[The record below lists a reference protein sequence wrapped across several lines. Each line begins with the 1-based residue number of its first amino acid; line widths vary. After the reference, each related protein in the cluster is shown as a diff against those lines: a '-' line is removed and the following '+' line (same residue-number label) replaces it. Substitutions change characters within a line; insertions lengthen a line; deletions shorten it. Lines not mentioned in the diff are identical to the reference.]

1 MIKNLLFISLLLF
14 SISLFAQAPQKMS
27 YQSVVRTPEGKLV
40 KKSQVKVRIS
50 LLKGSEDGTRVYG
63 EIHHKSTNDNG
74 LVSLKIG
81 EGTQQMGQFS
91 AIDWSAGPYFIKAET
106 DPAGG
111 NDYPIEVI
119 TELMSVP
126 YALYAANSPAGPQGE
141 MGPQGPAGPKGQT
154 GVNGPV
160 GPPGSTGATG
170 PAGPHGIQ
178 GIPGIAGSQ
187 GIQGIQGV
195 PGIQGTAGVSGTNG
209 ISAYQVWLANGGSG
223 TETDFINFLKGA
235 QGIQGFQGVAGP
247 IGPQGMVG
255 VTGATGPEGQQG
267 TPGISGPQGVAGAVG
282 ATGAA
287 GIDGTNGISAYQVWL
302 ANGGSG
308 TETDFIN
315 FLKGVQGIQGIA
327 GPIGPQG
334 MIGATGTIGLT
345 GATGLTGPQ
354 GIQGIQGVAGPIG
367 PQGMIGATGAIGL
380 TGATG
385 LTGPQGI
392 QGIQGIAGPI
402 GPQGMIGATGAIGLT
417 GATGLMG
424 PQGIQGI
431 QGVAG
436 PIGPQGMI
444 GATGAIGL
452 TGATGLTGPQGIQGI
467 QGIAGPIGPQGMIGA
482 TGAIGLTGATGMQG
496 LLPNSTQT
504 GATAYWDGTAWVIN
518 NGNIYNNGGSVGVGT
533 LTPATSAKLEVAST
547 VQGFLPPRMTYAQR
561 NAIVSPVAGLV
572 IWCNNC
578 GTKGELQVHN
588 DTEWTNMTGG
598 TAAVVILAIGDSY
611 QGGKIGYL
619 LKPGDVGY
627 DPAVQHGIIITE
639 NDYGPFGWGCDTTLI
654 GTSAA
659 IGSGQTNTTA
669 IVNANCAAASTC
681 ARVCNDL
688 ILDGYSDWYL
698 PSLDELL
705 RLSEN
710 KVAIGSASFNGYY
723 YCSTELANNAAKIV
737 NANSPLGNMAALK
750 NLLYKFRPVRSF

>member
-1 MIKNLLFISLLLF
+1 MIKKILFLLLLLF
-14 SISLFAQAPQKMS
+14 SISVFAQAPQKMS

-40 KKSQVKVRIS
+40 KKSSVKVRIS

-63 EIHHKSTNDNG
+63 EIHHKTTNDNG

-91 AIDWSAGPYFIKAET
+91 AIDWSKGPYFIKAET

-126 YALYAANSPAGPQGE
+126 YALYAANSPAGPPGE
-141 MGPQGPAGPKGQT
+141 MGPQGPAGPKGQV
-154 GVNGPV
+154 GANGPV

-170 PAGPHGIQ
+170 PAGPQGIH
-178 GIPGIAGSQ
+178 GIPGAAGSQ

-195 PGIQGTAGVSGTNG
+195 PGIQGTAGVNGING

-223 TETDFINFLKGA
+223 TEIDFINFLKGA
-235 QGIQGFQGVAGP
+235 QGVQGIQGIAGP

-267 TPGISGPQGVAGAVG
+267 IPGISGPQGVAGAVG

-315 FLKGVQGIQGIA
+315 FLKGVQGIQGIQGVA

-334 MIGATGTIGLT
+334 MMGATGAIGLT
-345 GATGLTGPQ
+345 GSTGLTGPQ
-354 GIQGIQGVAGPIG
+354 GIQGIAGPVG
-367 PQGMIGATGAIGL
+367 PQGMIGATGIIGPQ
-380 TGATG
+380 GSQ
-385 LTGPQGI
+385 GPQGI
-392 QGIQGIAGPI
+392 QGVIGNNGISAYQVWLNNGGSGTETDFI
-402 GPQGMIGATGAIGLT
+402 NFLKGA
-417 GATGLMG
+417 
-424 PQGIQGI
+424 
-431 QGVAG
+431 
-436 PIGPQGMI
+436 
-444 GATGAIGL
+444 
-452 TGATGLTGPQGIQGI
+452 QGI

-533 LTPATSAKLEVAST
+533 LTPATSAKLEVNST
-547 VQGFLPPRMTYAQR
+547 TQGFLPPRMTAAQR
-561 NAIVSPVAGLV
+561 NAIVSQVPGLV
-572 IWCNNC
+572 IWCIDC
-578 GTKGELQVHN
+578 GPKGELQVRN
-588 DTEWTNMTGG
+588 ITEWTNMTGNPVS
-598 TAAVVILAIGDSY
+598 APLAIGDTY
-611 QGGKIGYL
+611 QGGKIGYIL
-619 LKPGDVGY
+619 QPGDTGY
-627 DPAVQHGIIITE
+627 NPSILHGIIIATS
-639 NDYGPFGWGCDTTLI
+639 DYGPALWGCSGYLI
-654 GTSAA
+654 GAPSQA
-659 IGSGQTNTTA
+659 IGSGQANTTT
-669 IVNANCAAASTC
+669 IVNGCMESGIIAKLCD
-681 ARVCNDL
+681 DL
-688 ILDGYSDWYL
+688 LLNGYSDWYL
-698 PSLDELL
+698 PSQNELIKL
-705 RLSEN
+705 FMNSS
-710 KVAIGSASFNGYY
+710 AIGGILEDVYY
-723 YCSTELANNAAKIV
+723 SSSSELGVQMVKVVSTTSL
-737 NANSPLGNMAALK
+737 SGNTSSNKNIAL
-750 NLLYKFRPVRSF
+750 KFRPVRSF

>member
-1 MIKNLLFISLLLF
+1 MIKKILFLSLLLF
-14 SISLFAQAPQKMS
+14 SISVFAQAPQKMS

-40 KKSQVKVRIS
+40 KKSSVKVRIS

-63 EIHHKSTNDNG
+63 EIHYKMTNDNG

-91 AIDWSAGPYFIKAET
+91 AIDWSKGPYFIKAET

-141 MGPQGPAGPKGQT
+141 MGPQGLAGPKGQT
-154 GVNGPV
+154 GANGPV

-170 PAGPHGIQ
+170 PAGPQGAQ
-178 GIPGIAGSQ
+178 GIPGVAGAQ
-187 GIQGIQGV
+187 GIQGIQGA
-195 PGIQGTAGVSGTNG
+195 PGVQGTAGVNGTNG

-235 QGIQGFQGVAGP
+235 QGVQGIQGVAGP
-247 IGPQGMVG
+247 IGLQGMVG

-267 TPGISGPQGVAGAVG
+267 IPGISGPQGVAGAVG

-315 FLKGVQGIQGIA
+315 FLKGVQGIQG
-327 GPIGPQG
+327 
-334 MIGATGTIGLT
+334 
-345 GATGLTGPQ
+345 
-354 GIQGIQGVAGPIG
+354 VAGPIG

-380 TGATG
+380 TGSTG

-392 QGIQGIAGPI
+392 QGIAGPV
-402 GPQGMIGATGAIGLT
+402 GPQGMIGATGII
-417 GATGLMG
+417 G
-424 PQGIQGI
+424 PQGSQGLQGI
-431 QGVAG
+431 QGV
-436 PIGPQGMI
+436 IGNNGISAYQVWLNNGGSGTETDFI
-444 GATGAIGL
+444 NFLKGA
-452 TGATGLTGPQGIQGI
+452 QGI

-547 VQGFLPPRMTYAQR
+547 TQGFLPPRMTFAQR

-572 IWCNNC
+572 IWCSNC

-588 DTEWTNMTGG
+588 GTEWTNMTGG

-627 DPAVQHGIIITE
+627 DPAVQHGIIISE
-639 NDYGPFGWGCDTTLI
+639 VDFGPSTWGCQNTLV

-659 IGSGQTNTTA
+659 IGSGQANTTA
-669 IVNANCAAASTC
+669 IVNSNCAAASTC

-688 ILDGYSDWYL
+688 ILNGYNDWYL

-710 KVAIGSASFNGYY
+710 RAAIGSASFNGQY
-723 YCSTELANNAAKIV
+723 YCSTELYTLNNAAHIV
-737 NANSPLGNMAALK
+737 NANYPSGDLAALK
-750 NLLYKFRPVRSF
+750 SLLYKFRPVRSF

>member
-1 MIKNLLFISLLLF
+1 MIKKILFLSLLLF

-40 KKSQVKVRIS
+40 KKSSVKVRIS

-63 EIHHKSTNDNG
+63 EIHYKMTNDNG

-91 AIDWSAGPYFIKAET
+91 AIDWSKGPYFIKAET

-141 MGPQGPAGPKGQT
+141 MGTQGPAGPKGQT
-154 GVNGPV
+154 GANGPV

-170 PAGPHGIQ
+170 PAGPQGIQ
-178 GIPGIAGSQ
+178 GIPGAAGSQ
-187 GIQGIQGV
+187 GIQGIQGI
-195 PGIQGTAGVSGTNG
+195 PGVQGTAGVNGTNG

-235 QGIQGFQGVAGP
+235 QGVQGIQGVAGP
-247 IGPQGMVG
+247 IGLQGMVG

-267 TPGISGPQGVAGAVG
+267 IPGISGPQGVAGAVG

-315 FLKGVQGIQGIA
+315 FLKGVQGIQG
-327 GPIGPQG
+327 
-334 MIGATGTIGLT
+334 
-345 GATGLTGPQ
+345 
-354 GIQGIQGVAGPIG
+354 VAGPIG

-380 TGATG
+380 TGSTG

-392 QGIQGIAGPI
+392 QGIAGPV
-402 GPQGMIGATGAIGLT
+402 GPQGMIGATGII
-417 GATGLMG
+417 G
-424 PQGIQGI
+424 PQGSQGLQGI
-431 QGVAG
+431 QGV
-436 PIGPQGMI
+436 IGNNGISAYQVWLNNGGSGTETDFI
-444 GATGAIGL
+444 NFLKGA
-452 TGATGLTGPQGIQGI
+452 QGI

-533 LTPATSAKLEVAST
+533 LTPATSAKLEVNST
-547 VQGFLPPRMTYAQR
+547 TQGFLPPRMTAAQR
-561 NAIVSPVAGLV
+561 DAITSPVPGLV
-572 IWCNNC
+572 IWCSNC
-578 GTKGELQVHN
+578 GLKGELQVHN
-588 DTEWTNMTGG
+588 GTEWTNMVGG

-639 NDYGPFGWGCDTTLI
+639 DDYGPFGWGCDTILI

-659 IGSGQTNTTA
+659 IGSGQANTTA
-669 IVNANCAAASTC
+669 IVNVNCAAANTC

-688 ILDGYSDWYL
+688 ILNGYSDWYL

-710 KVAIGSASFNGYY
+710 KAAIGSASFNGYY